1 MLEKDGALHVLDPDS
16 RRDCGASRWCRRG
29 SNRMLAAA
37 APHRTLYVQDGTDLA
52 GGGYML
58 WAWTPEK
65 SGSAP
70 NCRTSN
76 GLTGVEG

>member
-1 MLEKDGALHVLDPDS
+1 MDRTGCWQQP
-16 RRDCGASRWCRRG
+16 R
-29 SNRMLAAA
+29 
-37 APHRTLYVQDGTDLA
+37 RTLYVQDGTDLA